1 MQHRLLIA
9 AGALAGL
16 SLLSLQAMAVEVPKR
31 KPGHWQITTVAAG
44 TGMTT
49 IDAASAKYDNIAT
62 PSESGDCSAP
72 TVTEAG
78 SEVIVNVVCKRS
90 YGKQIMSTAFGGDFN
105 SRYHGIMKMTF
116 DPPEGVKSM
125 GVTIDGKYIRSRLS
139 ACCSRPGTRMTA
151 ATNAT
156 ADAVHWC

>member
-1 MQHRLLIA
+1 MQYRLLIS
-9 AGALAGL
+9 AGTLAGL
-16 SLLSLQAMAVEVPKR
+16 SLFSLQAMAVEVPKR
-31 KPGHWQITTVAAG
+31 KPGHWQITTVAPG

-49 IDAASAKYDNIAT
+49 VDACIGEDDNIAT
-62 PSESGDCSAP
+62 PSESGDCSEP

-116 DPPEGVKSM
+116 DPPEGVKNM
-125 GVTIDGKYIRSRLS
+125 GVTIDGKYIGPDCPP
-139 ACCSRPGTRMTA
+139 AAAAPAPG
-151 ATNAT
+151 
-156 ADAVHWC
+156 